1 MPSWGEREAARDCAE
16 AGVTNTALQVCALK
30 RTDDASSS
38 LVRPPRAM
46 QLSRR
51 HAAAAA
57 ASLAL
62 AVLAAIRLRRRHL
75 AASAASAAAPHVIV
89 TAAAAEAACAEWL
102 HAIRAGLL
110 PAVLGLDAEWVKGQP
125 PALLQLS
132 CGDARRT
139 LLLRLCAFRH
149 EPPPPSLCALLCDG
163 AILKAGVGVVA
174 DLVRLEAA
182 LGLAVTRGGV
192 ELSSVVALDPALH
205 GMAGG
210 LPTRTRTVTRALA
223 LRPHP
228 SP

>member
-1 MPSWGEREAARDCAE
+1 MACGRQRVLRHQHGAFKFAPLG
-16 AGVTNTALQVCALK
+16 L
-30 RTDDASSS
+30 S
-38 LVRPPRAM
+38 LVSLPQAM

-75 AASAASAAAPHVIV
+75 AAAAATAAAPHIIT

-102 HAIRAGLL
+102 HAIRAGRL
-110 PAVLGLDAEWVKGQP
+110 PAVIGLDAEWVKGQP

-132 CGDARRT
+132 CGSARRT

-210 LPTRTRTVTRALA
+210 LPALTLSQA
-223 LRPHP
+223 
-228 SP
+228 

>member
-1 MPSWGEREAARDCAE
+1 MPISRAL
-16 AGVTNTALQVCALK
+16 TNTAPSKLRSPTRRARTSAL
-30 RTDDASSS
+30 TTPAG
-38 LVRPPRAM
+38 LPQAM

-62 AVLAAIRLRRRHL
+62 AVLAALRLRRRHL

-132 CGDARRT
+132 CGSARRT

-174 DLVRLEAA
+174 DLARLEAA
-182 LGLAVTRGGV
+182 LGLALTRGGV

-210 LPTRTRTVTRALA
+210 LPTLPLTVTRALA
-223 LRPHP
+223 LRPNP
-228 SP
+228 GP

>member
-1 MPSWGEREAARDCAE
+1 
-16 AGVTNTALQVCALK
+16 
-30 RTDDASSS
+30 
-38 LVRPPRAM
+38 M

-51 HAAAAA
+51 QAAAAA
-57 ASLAL
+57 ASLTL
-62 AVLAAIRLRRRHL
+62 AVLAALQLRWRRL
-75 AASAASAAAPHVIV
+75 AAAAPRVIV

-102 HAIRAGLL
+102 HAIRAGRL

-132 CGDARRT
+132 CGSARRT

>member
-1 MPSWGEREAARDCAE
+1 
-16 AGVTNTALQVCALK
+16 
-30 RTDDASSS
+30 
-38 LVRPPRAM
+38 M

-51 HAAAAA
+51 QAAAAA
-57 ASLAL
+57 ASLTL
-62 AVLAAIRLRRRHL
+62 AVLAALQQRRRRL
-75 AASAASAAAPHVIV
+75 AAAAAAAAAATAPRVIV

-132 CGDARRT
+132 CGSARRT

-182 LGLAVTRGGV
+182 LGLDLVTRGGV